1 MDYVEIKFYVLI
13 GIIPTY
19 QIDNKTTLVNSLH
32 MA

>member
-13 GIIPTY
+13 GIIPTD
-19 QIDNKTTLVNSLH
+19 QSDNKITLVNSLH